1 LCRLLEQ
8 GVTCAE
14 VKSGYG
20 LTLED
25 ELKMLRAIQSL
36 ALDQPVSLVPT
47 LLCAHAVPE
56 EHRAGRE
63 GYVRLCIEEIIPA
76 AGEAGLAKFCD
87 VFVEEGA
94 FTVAEARQ
102 ILRAGRS
109 AGLVPRLHTDQL
121 TSLGGGLLA
130 AELQASSADHLEA
143 ISQSEIEALA
153 AAQVV
158 AVLMPTSTLFLRLP
172 SYAPGRRLIEGGV
185 RVALATNL
193 NPGSAMSENVSLSL
207 GLACLQN
214 GLSPAEAYWAF
225 TRGGALAL
233 RLPEYG
239 QLAVGGPAD
248 LVIFTCDSYRHL
260 PYHLGVNHARWVVKG
275 GRVVA
280 NNPAL
285 AECPSSGSATA
296 GGI

>member
-1 LCRLLEQ
+1 
-8 GVTCAE
+8 
-14 VKSGYG
+14 
-20 LTLED
+20 
-25 ELKMLRAIQSL
+25 M
-36 ALDQPVSLVPT
+36 
-47 LLCAHAVPE
+47 
-56 EHRAGRE
+56 
-63 GYVRLCIEEIIPA
+63 
-76 AGEAGLAKFCD
+76 
-87 VFVEEGA
+87 
-94 FTVAEARQ
+94 
-102 ILRAGRS
+102 
-109 AGLVPRLHTDQL
+109 
-121 TSLGGGLLA
+121 LA

-193 NPGSAMSENVSLSL
+193 NPGSAMSENVWLSL

-214 GLSPAEAYWAF
+214 GLSPAQAYWAF